1 MSDDLDEVIERYH
14 AAMMPF
20 AKDDPKPVKDLYSQ
34 ADDVML
40 ANPFGPAV
48 RGWAAASERLDF
60 ASSRMRDGE
69 VTRFEEVARYQSGD
83 LFVLHETEDWQS
95 RIADR
100 DDVEPWQLRVTAT
113 FRREDGE
120 WRGRTQARRPD
131 RDRPST
137 RAATRQLTRTGD

>member
-1 MSDDLDEVIERYH
+1 MSDDLDELIERYH
-14 AAMMPF
+14 AAMTPF
-20 AKDDPKPVKDLYSQ
+20 AKGDPKPVKDLYSQ

-60 ASSRMRDGE
+60 ASSRMHDGE
-69 VTRFEEVARYQSGD
+69 VTRFDEVARYQSGD

-100 DDVEPWQLRVTAT
+100 DEVEPWQLRVTTT

-120 WRGRTQARRPD
+120 WRVVHRHADPIATVHPHGPL
-131 RDRPST
+131 RDT
-137 RAATRQLTRTGD
+137 